1 MSYFTHYS
9 TIITSSK
16 WTVADS
22 CPSSCVYLWLFLLSV
37 SQMAEILHILSAAIS
52 IHPTYFTYRLPLHRC
67 QFELKQT
74 ITYTSSFVS
83 WNQLNTRLY
92 RTFPICLYIIFFSYE
107 QGQTPWNIPTAN
119 IQISIHFYEIW
130 SKKHIISLRR
140 MENERTK

>member
-92 RTFPICLYIIFFSYE
+92 RTFPICLYIIFS
-107 QGQTPWNIPTAN
+107 PTN
-119 IQISIHFYEIW
+119 KVRLHEIFQKRTFKFRFISMKFEVKNTLYH
-130 SKKHIISLRR
+130 
-140 MENERTK
+140 

>member
-37 SQMAEILHILSAAIS
+37 SQMAEILHILSASIS

-92 RTFPICLYIIFFSYE
+92 RTFPICLYIIFS
-107 QGQTPWNIPTAN
+107 PTN
-119 IQISIHFYEIW
+119 KVRLHEIFQQRTFKFRFISMKFEVKNTLYH
-130 SKKHIISLRR
+130 
-140 MENERTK
+140 